1 MLSALKAKRKFLE
14 PNVRRC
20 ESQPQSNCSSAGLP
34 PIIYSIYIYTS
45 CFLRAWIQDFL
56 DSHIKID
63 AFLVLRFFT
72 RQPLPKTP
80 SKTTSSIWAVSSTS
94 LLLRDYPQK
103 LVKKWCDK
111 NWLQSCFG
119 ELKLTVLQRVQ
130 LHWHG
135 AACHSGR
142 NSVTKYSSATADTFF
157 VHHFADTMLSS
168 GPAISAKP
176 STLAA
181 SASSTPKPTAP
192 SSRPTSTP
200 VTRALLSSFST
211 NDRWV
216 LCTSHLFSSEYR
228 DPLSS

>member
-1 MLSALKAKRKFLE
+1 MPFLFCGSSPGNHFQRRPAKPHLPF
-14 PNVRRC
+14 
-20 ESQPQSNCSSAGLP
+20 GL
-34 PIIYSIYIYTS
+34 
-45 CFLRAWIQDFL
+45 LA
-56 DSHIKID
+56 
-63 AFLVLRFFT
+63 
-72 RQPLPKTP
+72 PLPCF
-80 SKTTSSIWAVSSTS
+80 SGTTLKNLW
-94 LLLRDYPQK
+94 
-103 LVKKWCDK
+103 KKWCDK

-142 NSVTKYSSATADTFF
+142 NSVRKFSSATTDTFF
-157 VHHFADTMLSS
+157 AHHFADTMLSS

-211 NDRWV
+211 HDRWV
-216 LCTSHLFSSEYR
+216 LWTSHLFSSEYR
-228 DPLSS
+228 DPLLRKKCSCS